1 MGASGKQAR
10 ARAAE
15 WIGRKGWPHP
25 RMHART
31 PARALTHS
39 DPVGVLGNTTLV
51 GELSAGLGGA
61 VALLL
66 VIGIVLILRRRRSA
80 RATDPAPGL
89 RTPLVG
95 E

>member
-39 DPVGVLGNTTLV
+39 DPVGVLGNTTFV

-61 VALLL
+61 AACLL
-66 VIGIVLILRRRRSA
+66 VVSIVLILRRRRTSA
-80 RATDPAPGL
+80 DGVAKPLSAP
-89 RTPLVG
+89 P
-95 E
+95 